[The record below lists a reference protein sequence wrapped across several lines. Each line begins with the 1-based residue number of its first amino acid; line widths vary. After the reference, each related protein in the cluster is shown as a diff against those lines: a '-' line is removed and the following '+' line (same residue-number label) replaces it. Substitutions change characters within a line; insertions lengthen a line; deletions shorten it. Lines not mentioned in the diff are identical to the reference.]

1 MNTQNEHKADR
12 NAPKAF
18 WQPNYKADRIV
29 YIALFIMAIALPL
42 IFG

>member
-1 MNTQNEHKADR
+1 MTTHEFKPDR
-12 NAPKAF
+12 NSPKAYF
-18 WQPNYKADRIV
+18 VPNYKADRIV